1 MRTPL
6 VIAVLALTTG
16 CSMFSKPHAE
26 IPKQPDAP
34 TNQNIVENVG
44 KDIDKVDGRVAAA
57 VAVARENAE
66 KPEVVKAETG
76 VALSYLPAP
85 SEADVAFARQR
96 AGKADQKDYKAAEE
110 YGKKL
115 LAKINADWASMEAQQ
130 KEAKRV
136 SDMKDKRIEELT
148 QEVVRVKQEAS
159 NNVWTM
165 TGAGLAVIGALIT
178 AFMGPK
184 IGLPLLLC
192 GAFCGAVPFIIESPY
207 FEYIAG
213 GTLLVSSGLG
223 LWWLTDKVRD
233 SVNKQST
240 PPSNDEATPKE

>member
-1 MRTPL
+1 VRTPL

>member
-1 MRTPL
+1 
-6 VIAVLALTTG
+6 
-16 CSMFSKPHAE
+16 MFSKPQAE

-96 AGKADQKDYKAAEE
+96 AGKADQKDYKPAEE

-136 SDMKDKRIEELT
+136 SDLKDKRIEELT

-165 TGAGLAVIGALIT
+165 TGAGLAVIGALTT

-192 GAFCGAVPFIIESPY
+192 GAFCGAVPFIIDSPY

-223 LWWLTDKVRD
+223 LWWLADKVRD
-233 SVNKQST
+233 SVNKFT
-240 PPSNDEATPKE
+240 NNDPHDEATPKE

>member
-1 MRTPL
+1 
-6 VIAVLALTTG
+6 
-16 CSMFSKPHAE
+16 MFSKPHAE